1 MEEIKKL
8 VVSVADRRRISRW
21 NSIKHVKATSS
32 SSGYFVI
39 KLAMDGP
46 SVFHSAHKS
55 LVGGSNERKTTG
67 EERGRERRGEK
78 KAEKEVFQL
87 DARSS
92 RNSCVSFTTVCLL
105 DNGPRSPLSFLL
117 LALENAYS
125 NVFYICIAKNRIP
138 PKIVSW
144 RSNLD
149 EDER

>member
-67 EERGRERRGEK
+67 EERGRER
-78 KAEKEVFQL
+78 KEGREEGRK
-87 DARSS
+87 RS
-92 RNSCVSFTTVCLL
+92 FPI
-105 DNGPRSPLSFLL
+105 GRSLFS
-117 LALENAYS
+117 
-125 NVFYICIAKNRIP
+125 
-138 PKIVSW
+138 
-144 RSNLD
+144 
-149 EDER
+149 